1 MGQLLVSGI
10 TLQSVGRSRWEEQE
24 LLPQGSHC
32 NQLSTVWRL
41 FLRFPES
48 LSSLSWFT
56 VIWCC
61 ETGMEEGL
69 VPCSPLVLSQLGRRL
84 QSLRVGANDGSLSPC
99 HCCKGTGADG
109 REKALFAMV
118 LSHTGW
124 VLAWPEEQGLLQKA
138 EQVFPNYLHTCR
150 FSEFAISETTWPTC
164 PELELGKVLWA
175 KHFSKHSPTLQTESL
190 PAWVQVWSICAC
202 HHYSQGWGN
211 WVKARGACLTEDS
224 GSLPLDM
231 GTSHEQQGKVRFE
244 QQAVPWLNADD
255 TKQRSGWHTR
265 RLVLVR
271 PRQSGEFGREEPCK
285 VYKDKCRINTPG
297 EE

>member
-61 ETGMEEGL
+61 ETVMKEGL

-175 KHFSKHSPTLQTESL
+175 KHFSKCFSHISKTTFPYPSDRVLASLGASLEYLCLPPLFTGLGKLSES
-190 PAWVQVWSICAC
+190 
-202 HHYSQGWGN
+202 
-211 WVKARGACLTEDS
+211 
-224 GSLPLDM
+224 
-231 GTSHEQQGKVRFE
+231 
-244 QQAVPWLNADD
+244 
-255 TKQRSGWHTR
+255 QRCMFNR
-265 RLVLVR
+265 R
-271 PRQSGEFGREEPCK
+271 
-285 VYKDKCRINTPG
+285 
-297 EE
+297 